1 MMGIKRRHL
10 NDEKLGRHPGL
21 NISIFAIYAVRG
33 FVDRF
38 ARALW
43 HKLPH
48 NSAYERGRKV
58 MFRWML
64 MYRVNPEEVETALKI
79 IFDAAKKAIE
89 EYKKRKKSENEG

>member
-1 MMGIKRRHL
+1 MTEVFRSPLTDMKLRIHPEL
-10 NDEKLGRHPGL
+10 NV
-21 NISIFAIYAVRG
+21 NICAIYAVRG

-43 HKLPH
+43 HRLPH

-89 EYKKRKKSENEG
+89 EYRKKKKNDK